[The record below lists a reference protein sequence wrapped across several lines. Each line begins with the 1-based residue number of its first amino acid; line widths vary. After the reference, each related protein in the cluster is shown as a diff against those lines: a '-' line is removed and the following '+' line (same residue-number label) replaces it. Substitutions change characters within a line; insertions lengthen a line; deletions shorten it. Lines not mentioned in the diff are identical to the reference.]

1 MDPRANARG
10 FFLGR
15 YNKRASDP
23 MPASAKEPIVI
34 VSGLPRTG
42 TSLMMQLL
50 HAGGVPVLSDSHRA
64 PDVSNPRGYFEY
76 EKVKSLPAD
85 SSWLAEACGKAL
97 KVIAQLVPFLPRGF
111 EYQVIFM
118 QRDMDEVIQS
128 QSTMIEKLGKLPA
141 ADPHVLALAFERNLG
156 AAREFISHQ
165 PQTTTE
171 YVDYHELVTSP
182 DTLIER
188 LIRFL
193 RRPDLDRR
201 AMIDAVDMQLYRSR
215 RIATDTGQLPKNNQ

>member
-1 MDPRANARG
+1 
-10 FFLGR
+10 
-15 YNKRASDP
+15 

-76 EKVKSLPAD
+76 EKVKWLPAD
-85 SSWLAEACGKAL
+85 ASWLAEACGQAL

-111 EYQVIFM
+111 QYQVIFM
-118 QRDMDEVIQS
+118 QRDMDEVIHS
-128 QSTMIEKLGKLPA
+128 QTTMIEKLGKSPA
-141 ADPHVLALAFERNLG
+141 ADFHALALAFERHLA
-156 AAREFISHQ
+156 AARDFINHH

-171 YVDYHELVTSP
+171 NVDYHELVTSP
-182 DTLIER
+182 DTVVER
-188 LIRFL
+188 LIKFL
-193 RRPDLDRR
+193 RRPNLDRR
-201 AMIDAVDMQLYRSR
+201 AMIDAIDIQLYRSR
-215 RIATDTGQLPKNNQ
+215 RLE